1 MDVNNLATILGCVLA
16 IIVIGIIFKIKL
28 FKVLKLVFNSILGGI
43 LIFIIN
49 KVGISFGIH
58 IGLNIV
64 TSMIIGIFGVPGAM
78 LLLAIKIF

>member
-1 MDVNNLATILGCVLA
+1 MDVNNLATISGCVLA
-16 IIVIGIIFKIKL
+16 IIIIGIIFKIKL
-28 FKVLKLVFNSILGGI
+28 FKVLKLVFNSIFGGI